1 MTATTI
7 AIAIKFRSWSGRA
20 ALSIDVPTGT
30 PERWRIQT
38 ALQIAVRAG
47 ADLTG
52 ADLTG
57 ADLTDADLTRANLT
71 SADLTDAN
79 LTGANLTDAAL
90 PGADLTHAN
99 LTRADLTRANL
110 TRAHLTGAHL
120 TRAHLTHAN
129 LTDAALPGA
138 DLTGADLTDANLT
151 GAHLTGAHLTRAHLT
166 SADLTSIKQDTI
178 AEILRMPNEL
188 DALRL
193 AIVEGR
199 IDGSTYSG
207 DCACLAGTLAKARG
221 ITDYDGDD
229 ITNGLTFH
237 ASASSPRERFFT
249 TIRRGDTPETNGAA
263 QVALDWI
270 DEAIAIRDNIRATAG
285 KATTS

>member
-57 ADLTDADLTRANLT
+57 ADLTGADLTRANLTSADLTGAHLTRAHLTSADLTHANLTRADLTRANLT

-79 LTGANLTDAAL
+79 LTG
-90 PGADLTHAN
+90 
-99 LTRADLTRANL
+99 
-110 TRAHLTGAHL
+110 
-120 TRAHLTHAN
+120 AN

>member
-57 ADLTDADLTRANLT
+57 ADLTGADLTRANLT
-71 SADLTDAN
+71 SAD
-79 LTGANLTDAAL
+79 
-90 PGADLTHAN
+90 
-99 LTRADLTRANL
+99 
-110 TRAHLTGAHL
+110 
-120 TRAHLTHAN
+120 
-129 LTDAALPGA
+129 
-138 DLTGADLTDANLT
+138 
-151 GAHLTGAHLTRAHLT
+151 LTGAHLTRAHLT

-270 DEAIAIRDNIRATAG
+270 DEAIAIRVKR
-285 KATTS
+285 